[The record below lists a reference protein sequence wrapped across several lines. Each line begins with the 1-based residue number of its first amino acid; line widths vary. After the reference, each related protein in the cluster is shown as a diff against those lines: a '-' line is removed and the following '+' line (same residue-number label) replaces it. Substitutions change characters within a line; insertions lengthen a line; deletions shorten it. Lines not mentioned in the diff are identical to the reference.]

1 MHGHDKKMEYI
12 SIYRKWRSQNF
23 EEVLGQEHVTRTL
36 KNAVRQGRISHAY
49 LFAGPRGTGKTST
62 ARILAKALNCEKG
75 PTPDPCLQCSNC
87 ERIKEGNS
95 LDVLE
100 IDAASN
106 RGIDEIRELR
116 ERVRF
121 APVEGRFKVYIV
133 DEVHMLTPEAFNA
146 LLKTLEEPPEH
157 VVFIL
162 CTTEPQ
168 KLPPTILSRCQRFDF
183 RRIPAPLLKE
193 RFAQIIEAEGGK
205 IQEEALDIVVQ
216 AASGSFRDGEAILEQ
231 LLTYTEGEITVNDVR
246 ELLGLTEDEWL
257 EKLIVALFDGNYK
270 EIFEIIDNLT
280 SLGRDPRNVSR
291 DIIQYL
297 RQLLAVSVGSSP
309 GVWKERAEK
318 LENLS
323 GQISTP
329 LILSLL
335 EPLAGLEW
343 QMRSAV
349 EPRYLLEM
357 SLMFASSRLQEK
369 MLKFVPPTIT
379 ATTVQPQEKSEIKRT
394 AEEKALKAEADSQ
407 ILAEEKELS
416 AAKQPSIAP
425 EEINLEKLK
434 ECWPSILERVKEKS
448 IPTYILTSKGTLCD
462 FKEGQILL
470 TFDRSFSFHK
480 NMVEKSENRL
490 LIEASI
496 EEILGKK
503 YPIKCLLGNGETG
516 ETAEEIKSHPLVK
529 QALDLFEGI
538 ITEIK
543 EE

>member
-1 MHGHDKKMEYI
+1 MIRKMDYI
-12 SIYRKWRSQNF
+12 SLYRKWRSQNF
-23 EEVLGQEHVTRTL
+23 DEVLGQEHVTRTL
-36 KNAVRQGRISHAY
+36 KNAVSQGRIAHAY

-75 PTPDPCLQCSNC
+75 PTPDPCLKCSNC

-121 APVEGRFKVYIV
+121 APVEGRYKVYIV

-183 RRIPAPLLKE
+183 RRIPSSLLKE
-193 RFAQIIEAEGGK
+193 RFAQIVEAEGGK

-231 LLTYTEGEITVNDVR
+231 LLSYTGGRIGISDVR

-270 EIFEIIDNLT
+270 EIFEVIDSLI
-280 SLGRDPRNVSR
+280 SLGKDPRNISR
-291 DIIQYL
+291 DLIQYL
-297 RQLLAVSVGSSP
+297 RQLLAVSVGGISIA
-309 GVWKERAEK
+309 WKERAEK
-318 LENLS
+318 LKALS
-323 GQISTP
+323 AQISTP
-329 LILSLL
+329 AILSLL

-357 SLMFASSRLQEK
+357 SLVLASARLQEK
-369 MLKFVPPTIT
+369 MTKFSPRPGLEKIRGS
-379 ATTVQPQEKSEIKRT
+379 QEKSEIEGIV
-394 AEEKALKAEADSQ
+394 EEKALLSEAGPETS
-407 ILAEEKELS
+407 AEESSE
-416 AAKQPSIAP
+416 AKQPLEAS
-425 EEINLEKLK
+425 EKINLEKLK
-434 ECWPSILERVKEKS
+434 EYWPSILEKVKKKS
-448 IPTYILTSKGTLCD
+448 VPTYILLSKATLSD
-462 FKEGQILL
+462 FSEGQILL

-480 NMVEKSENRL
+480 NMVEKSENRF
-490 LIEASI
+490 LIEAAI
-496 EEILGKK
+496 EEILGRK

-516 ETAEEIKSHPLVK
+516 ENVEEIKSHPLVK
-529 QALDLFEGI
+529 QTLDLFEGI

>member
-1 MHGHDKKMEYI
+1 MDYI
-12 SIYRKWRSQNF
+12 SLYRKWRSQNF
-23 EEVLGQEHVTRTL
+23 DEVLGQEHVTRTL
-36 KNAVRQGRISHAY
+36 KNAVSQGRIAHAY

-75 PTPDPCLQCSNC
+75 PTPDPCLKCSNC

-121 APVEGRFKVYIV
+121 APVEGRYKVYIV

-183 RRIPAPLLKE
+183 RRIPSSLLKE
-193 RFAQIIEAEGGK
+193 RFAQIVEAEGGK

-231 LLTYTEGEITVNDVR
+231 LLSYTGGRIGISDVR

-270 EIFEIIDNLT
+270 EIFEVIDSLI
-280 SLGRDPRNVSR
+280 SLGKDPRNISR
-291 DIIQYL
+291 DLIQYL
-297 RQLLAVSVGSSP
+297 RQLLAVSVGGISIA
-309 GVWKERAEK
+309 WKERAEK
-318 LENLS
+318 LKALS
-323 GQISTP
+323 AQISTP
-329 LILSLL
+329 AILSLL

-357 SLMFASSRLQEK
+357 SLVLASARLQEK
-369 MLKFVPPTIT
+369 MTKFSPRPGLEKIRGS
-379 ATTVQPQEKSEIKRT
+379 QEKSEIEGIV
-394 AEEKALKAEADSQ
+394 EEKALLSEAGPEIS
-407 ILAEEKELS
+407 AEESSE
-416 AAKQPSIAP
+416 AKQPLEAS
-425 EEINLEKLK
+425 EKINLEKLK
-434 ECWPSILERVKEKS
+434 EYWPSILEKVKKKS
-448 IPTYILTSKGTLCD
+448 VPTYILLSKATLSD
-462 FKEGQILL
+462 FSEGQILL

-480 NMVEKSENRL
+480 NMVEKSENRF
-490 LIEASI
+490 LIEAAI
-496 EEILGKK
+496 EEILGRK

-516 ETAEEIKSHPLVK
+516 ENVEEIKSHPLVK
-529 QALDLFEGI
+529 QTLDLFEGI

>member
-1 MHGHDKKMEYI
+1 MIRKMDYI
-12 SIYRKWRSQNF
+12 SLYRKWRSQNF
-23 EEVLGQEHVTRTL
+23 DEVLGQEHVTRTL
-36 KNAVRQGRISHAY
+36 KNAVSQGRIAHAY

-75 PTPDPCLQCSNC
+75 PTPDPCLKCSNC

-121 APVEGRFKVYIV
+121 APVEGRYKVYIV

-183 RRIPAPLLKE
+183 RRIPSSLLKE
-193 RFAQIIEAEGGK
+193 RFAQIVEAEGGK

-231 LLTYTEGEITVNDVR
+231 LLSYTGGRIGISDVR

-270 EIFEIIDNLT
+270 EIFEVIDSLI
-280 SLGRDPRNVSR
+280 SLGKDPRNISR
-291 DIIQYL
+291 DLIQYL
-297 RQLLAVSVGSSP
+297 RQLLAVSVGGISIA
-309 GVWKERAEK
+309 WKERAEK
-318 LENLS
+318 LKALS
-323 GQISTP
+323 AQISTP
-329 LILSLL
+329 AILSLL

-357 SLMFASSRLQEK
+357 SLVLASARLQEK
-369 MLKFVPPTIT
+369 MTKFSPRPGLEKIRGS
-379 ATTVQPQEKSEIKRT
+379 QEKSEIEGIV
-394 AEEKALKAEADSQ
+394 EEKALLSEAGPEIS
-407 ILAEEKELS
+407 AEESSE
-416 AAKQPSIAP
+416 AKQPLEAS
-425 EEINLEKLK
+425 EKINLEKLK
-434 ECWPSILERVKEKS
+434 EYWPSILEKVKKKS
-448 IPTYILTSKGTLCD
+448 VPTYILLSKATLSD
-462 FKEGQILL
+462 FSEGQILL

-480 NMVEKSENRL
+480 NMVEKSENRF
-490 LIEASI
+490 LIEAAI
-496 EEILGKK
+496 EEILGRK

-516 ETAEEIKSHPLVK
+516 ENVEEIKSHPLVK
-529 QALDLFEGI
+529 QTLDLFEGI

>member
-1 MHGHDKKMEYI
+1 VIRKMDYI
-12 SIYRKWRSQNF
+12 SLYRKWRSQNF
-23 EEVLGQEHVTRTL
+23 DEVLGQEHVTRTL
-36 KNAVRQGRISHAY
+36 KNAVSQGRIAHAY

-75 PTPDPCLQCSNC
+75 PTPDPCLKCSNC

-121 APVEGRFKVYIV
+121 APVEGRYKVYIV

-183 RRIPAPLLKE
+183 RRIPSSLLKE
-193 RFAQIIEAEGGK
+193 RFAQIVEAEGGK

-231 LLTYTEGEITVNDVR
+231 LLSYTGGRIGISDVR

-270 EIFEIIDNLT
+270 EIFEVIDSLI
-280 SLGRDPRNVSR
+280 SLGKDPRNISR
-291 DIIQYL
+291 DLIQYL
-297 RQLLAVSVGSSP
+297 RQLLAVSVGGISIA
-309 GVWKERAEK
+309 WKERAEK
-318 LENLS
+318 LKALS
-323 GQISTP
+323 AQISTP
-329 LILSLL
+329 AILSLL

-357 SLMFASSRLQEK
+357 SLVLASARLQEK
-369 MLKFVPPTIT
+369 MTKFSPRPGLEKIRGS
-379 ATTVQPQEKSEIKRT
+379 QEKSEIEGIV
-394 AEEKALKAEADSQ
+394 EEKALLSEAGPEIS
-407 ILAEEKELS
+407 AEESSE
-416 AAKQPSIAP
+416 AKQPLEAS
-425 EEINLEKLK
+425 EKINLEKLK
-434 ECWPSILERVKEKS
+434 EYWPSILEKVKKKS
-448 IPTYILTSKGTLCD
+448 VPTYILLSKATLSD
-462 FKEGQILL
+462 FSEGQILL

-480 NMVEKSENRL
+480 NMVEKSENRF
-490 LIEASI
+490 LIEAAI
-496 EEILGKK
+496 EEILGRK

-516 ETAEEIKSHPLVK
+516 ENVEEIKSHPLVK
-529 QALDLFEGI
+529 QTLDLFEGI